1 MQNRKFGNND
11 TNNDNNINYNGN
23 SNNSNNNNND
33 KNNINNNN
41 NINEVIVKI
50 ACVTFESFLKQDL
63 CANFKADSC
72 HKRGV
77 ATIRNFL
84 TPF

>member
-33 KNNINNNN
+33 NNNNINN

-50 ACVTFESFLKQDL
+50 ACVTFESFLEQVL
-63 CANFKADSC
+63 CANFKAYSY

-77 ATIRNFL
+77 ATIRNSL

>member
-1 MQNRKFGNND
+1 MRNRKFGNND

-33 KNNINNNN
+33 KNNINNN
-41 NINEVIVKI
+41 INEVIVKI
-50 ACVTFESFLKQDL
+50 ACVTFEIFLEQVL
-63 CANFKADSC
+63 CANFKAYSY

-77 ATIRNFL
+77 ATIRNSL

>member
-1 MQNRKFGNND
+1 MRNRKFGNND

-23 SNNSNNNNND
+23 SNNSNNSNNDNNN
-33 KNNINNNN
+33 INN

-50 ACVTFESFLKQDL
+50 ACVTFESFLEQVF
-63 CANFKADSC
+63 CANFKADSY

-84 TPF
+84 SPF

>member
-33 KNNINNNN
+33 NNNNINN

-50 ACVTFESFLKQDL
+50 ACVTFESFLEQVL
-63 CANFKADSC
+63 CANFKADSY

-77 ATIRNFL
+77 VTIRNFL

>member
-33 KNNINNNN
+33 NNNNINN

-50 ACVTFESFLKQDL
+50 ACVTFESFLEQVL
-63 CANFKADSC
+63 CANFKADSY

-84 TPF
+84 SPF

>member
-33 KNNINNNN
+33 KNNINNN
-41 NINEVIVKI
+41 INEVIVKI
-50 ACVTFESFLKQDL
+50 ACVTFESFLEQVL
-63 CANFKADSC
+63 CANFKAYSY

-77 ATIRNFL
+77 ATIRNSL

>member
-1 MQNRKFGNND
+1 MQNQKFGNND

-33 KNNINNNN
+33 KNNINNN
-41 NINEVIVKI
+41 INEVIVKI
-50 ACVTFESFLKQDL
+50 ACVTFESFLEQVF
-63 CANFKADSC
+63 CANFKAYSY

-77 ATIRNFL
+77 ATIRNSL

>member
-33 KNNINNNN
+33 KNNINNN
-41 NINEVIVKI
+41 INEVIVKI
-50 ACVTFESFLKQDL
+50 ACVTFESYLEQVL
-63 CANFKADSC
+63 CANFKAYSY

-77 ATIRNFL
+77 ATIRNSL

>member
-33 KNNINNNN
+33 KNNINNN
-41 NINEVIVKI
+41 INEVIVKI
-50 ACVTFESFLKQDL
+50 ACVTFESFLEQVL
-63 CANFKADSC
+63 CANFKAYSYN
-72 HKRGV
+72 KRGV
-77 ATIRNFL
+77 ATIRNSL